1 MLRGAQMH
9 HALSAGCGRNDTDAA
24 GSLQQYIAQFAAA
37 LDHVGQG
44 TFGCQSQQNVDVRQS
59 QVGVQQHDAPAKLSQ
74 SQGQVH

>member
-1 MLRGAQMH
+1 MH
-9 HALSAGCGRNDTDAA
+9 HALSAGCGRNDSDAT